1 MPVWR
6 NAEQRIVLTL
16 GGPHLLQFR
25 QRKLGGCSRH
35 CAVPRA
41 GSGGQVCKVCA
52 NVLIL
57 LAMKQVCFVGIEGI
71 DSAKG

>member
-1 MPVWR
+1 M
-6 NAEQRIVLTL
+6 
-16 GGPHLLQFR
+16 
-25 QRKLGGCSRH
+25 
-35 CAVPRA
+35 PRA